1 MNLPDQFVL
10 VRYKHCN
17 RYSHAIA
24 IWVDRRSQQIF
35 ESVGRADP
43 WGWYNPGHF
52 SFGYKHEIDIDAI
65 GIMNDILQHAQPDH
79 ITDGKLPKAVTFNQ
93 CTFAKGIPV
102 RFLAGKYQ
110 DPISGVRHGA
120 WGVRQF
126 PVERMIVPFEE
137 VRHKGFAR
145 LVTFCK
151 PWRHYTWQD
160 IENACLNDWQ
170 QGHLTPLLRQF
181 SYGLGGWIK
190 QHALTH
196 KEITLTRL
204 RRSLFED
211 HIRRFPSF
219 SALTLAKVQ
228 TIKRAF
234 GWLSQPTSASAKRAH
249 IKTCIQRHIR
259 RHPAATDRLRRF
271 MQMLAAGFSLQ
282 RQSL

>member
-35 ESVGRADP
+35 NSVGRADP
-43 WGWYNPGHF
+43 WGWYNPGQF
-52 SFGYKHEIDIDAI
+52 SFGYKHQIDVDAI

-120 WGVRQF
+120 WGVGQF
-126 PVERMIVPFEE
+126 PVEHMIVPFEE

-234 GWLSQPTSASAKRAH
+234 GWLPQPTTASAKRAQ
-249 IKTCIQRHIR
+249 IKICIQRHIR